1 MFVTGWTV
9 LLAALGAVPAALTQ
23 QRNVAWLWVLGVAVL
38 VALDVWMAPSPQRI
52 GAKRRVPA
60 SVRLT
65 ESTSAKLDV
74 INVSPRRRVRGAIRD
89 AWQPSAGASDTRHQF
104 ALAPGE
110 SLALTTHLTP
120 TRRGDRKSV
129 GVTIRTSGPMRL
141 AGRQRTIPLVDTL
154 RVLPEFK
161 SRRHL
166 PSRLA
171 RLREIDG
178 RTAVQLKGAGSEF
191 DSLREYVI
199 GDDVRTIDW
208 RATARR
214 ADVVVKTYRPE
225 RDRRVFIV
233 LDTSRLSAGRVGD
246 TPRLDAS
253 IEATLL
259 LSALA
264 SRAGDRVQVSAFDRE
279 EQARAAATTG
289 AALMTRLATALAP
302 VESRLLEPDWP
313 AVARLTRERLSQR
326 ALVVL
331 LTTVEVSAIDSG
343 LLEATAALSHRH
355 QVVIASVAD
364 PEVEELLDARGSVD
378 ALYGAAAAA
387 RTGIEVDAVGS
398 RLRSLGADVISA
410 LPDDLAPVLAD
421 RYLALKAAGKL

>member
-1 MFVTGWTV
+1 MFVTGWLV

-23 QRNVAWLWVLGVAVL
+23 NRNVAWLWLLGVAVIA
-38 VALDVWMAPSPQRI
+38 ALDVWVAPSPQRI

-65 ESTSAKLDV
+65 ESTSASLDI
-74 INVSPRRRVRGAIRD
+74 INLGKRRVRGAVRD
-89 AWQPSAGASDTRHQF
+89 AWQPSAGASDTRHSF
-104 ALAPGE
+104 
-110 SLALTTHLTP
+110 SLAGGEALPLTTHLTP
-120 TRRGDRKSV
+120 TRRGDRSSV
-129 GVTIRTSGPMRL
+129 GVTVRTYGPLRL
-141 AGRQRTIPLVDTL
+141 AGRQRTLPLVDTL
-154 RVLPEFK
+154 RVLPEFS

-233 LDTSRLSAGRVGD
+233 LDTSRLSAGRVGG

-253 IEATLL
+253 IEAVLL

-264 SRAGDRVQVSAFDRE
+264 SRAGDRVQVTAFDRE

-289 AALMTRLATALAP
+289 AGLMTRLATALAP
-302 VESRLLEPDWP
+302 VEPRLVEPDWP

-326 ALVVL
+326 SLIVL

-343 LLEATAALSHRH
+343 LLEATAALAHRH
-355 QVVIASVAD
+355 QVVVASVAD
-364 PEVEELLDARGSVD
+364 PEVEDLLRDRGSVD

-387 RTGIEVDAVGS
+387 RTGIEVDAVAS

>member
-1 MFVTGWTV
+1 MYVTGWAM
-9 LLAALGAVPAALTQ
+9 LLVALGTIPATITQ
-23 QRNVAWLWVLGVAVL
+23 ERNVAWYWLLGVAVL
-38 VALDVWMAPSPQRI
+38 VALDIWIAPSPRRI

-65 ESTSAKLDV
+65 ESTEAKLDI
-74 INVSPRRRVRGAIRD
+74 INLGKRRMRGAVRD
-89 AWQPSAGASDTRHQF
+89 AWQPSAGATDTRHRF
-104 ALAPGE
+104 SLAAGE
-110 SLALTTHLTP
+110 SLPLTTHLTP

-129 GVTIRTSGPMRL
+129 GVTVRTSGPLRL
-141 AGRQRTIPLVDTL
+141 GGRQRTFGLIDTL

-171 RLREIDG
+171 RLREMDG
-178 RTAVQLKGAGSEF
+178 RTAVHLKGAGSEF

-208 RATARR
+208 RGSARR
-214 ADVVVKTYRPE
+214 ADVVVRTYRPE

-233 LDTSRLSAGRVGD
+233 LDTSRLSAGRVAD
-246 TPRLDAS
+246 APRLDAS

-259 LSALA
+259 LAALA
-264 SRAGDRVQVSAFDRE
+264 SRAGDRVQVTAFDRQE
-279 EQARAAATTG
+279 RARAAATTG
-289 AALMTRLATALAP
+289 AALMTRLATALAL
-302 VESRLLEPDWP
+302 VEPELVEPDWP
-313 AVARLTRERLSQR
+313 AIARLARERLSQR

-331 LTTVEVSAIDSG
+331 LTTVDVSAIDSG
-343 LLEATAALSHRH
+343 LLEAVAALSHRH
-355 QVVIASVAD
+355 QVVVASVAD
-364 PEVEELLDARGSVD
+364 PEVVDMLAERGSID

-387 RTGIEVDAVGS
+387 RSGLEIDAVGS
-398 RLRSLGADVISA
+398 RLRSLGADVLSA

>member
-1 MFVTGWTV
+1 MFISGWTV
-9 LLAALGAVPAALTQ
+9 LLAALGAIPAALTQ
-23 QRNVAWLWVLGVAVL
+23 ERNVAWAWVGGVLVL
-38 VALDVWMAPSPQRI
+38 VALDVWMAPSPQKI

-65 ESTSAKLDV
+65 ESTTAHLDIV
-74 INVSPRRRVRGAIRD
+74 NVGRRHVRGAVRD
-89 AWQPSAGASDTRHQF
+89 AWQPSAGAADTRHAF
-104 ALAPGE
+104 SLAPGE
-110 SLALTTHLTP
+110 AVPFRTRLTP

-129 GVTIRTSGPMRL
+129 GVTIRTAGPLRL
-141 AGRQRTIPLVDTL
+141 AGRQRTMPLVDTL
-154 RVLPEFK
+154 RVLPEFA

-208 RATARR
+208 RGTARR
-214 ADVVVKTYRPE
+214 ADVVVRTFRPE

-264 SRAGDRVQVSAFDRE
+264 SRAGDRVQVTAFDRD

-289 AALMTRLATALAP
+289 AGLMTRLATALAP
-302 VESRLLEPDWP
+302 VESRLVEPDWP

-343 LLEATAALSHRH
+343 LLEATAALAHRH
-355 QVVIASVAD
+355 QVVVASVSD
-364 PEVEELLDARGSVD
+364 PEVGDLLKARGSAD

-398 RLRSLGADVISA
+398 RLRSLGADVLTA

>member
-1 MFVTGWTV
+1 MFITGWAV
-9 LLAALGAVPAALTQ
+9 ALVALGAIPAAMTQ
-23 QRNVAWLWVLGVAVL
+23 DRNVAWLWLAGVAALVL
-38 VALDVWMAPSPQRI
+38 IDVWTAPSPGKL

-65 ESTSAKLDV
+65 ESTSARLDV
-74 INVSPRRRVRGAIRD
+74 INLGKRRMRGAVRD
-89 AWQPSAGASDTRHQF
+89 AWQPSAGAADTRHKF
-104 ALAPGE
+104 
-110 SLALTTHLTP
+110 SLAGGETESFTTRLTP
-120 TRRGDRKSV
+120 TRRGDRRSV
-129 GVTIRTSGPMRL
+129 GVTIRTSGLLRL
-141 AGRQRTIPLVDTL
+141 AGRQRTMPLVDTL

-208 RATARR
+208 RASARR

-246 TPRLDAS
+246 APRLDAS
-253 IEATLL
+253 IEAVLL

-264 SRAGDRVQVSAFDRE
+264 SRAGDRVQVTAFDRS

-289 AALMTRLATALAP
+289 AGLMTRLATALAP
-302 VESRLLEPDWP
+302 VEPRLMEPDW
-313 AVARLTRERLSQR
+313 AAIARLARERLSQR

-331 LTTVEVSAIDSG
+331 LTQVEVSAIDSG
-343 LLEATAALSHRH
+343 LLEAVAALAHRH
-355 QVVIASVAD
+355 QVVVASVAD
-364 PEVEELLDARGSVD
+364 PDLDEMLSERGSVD
-378 ALYGAAAAA
+378 SLYGAAAAA
-387 RTGIEVDAVGS
+387 RTGLENDAVAS
-398 RLRSLGADVISA
+398 RVRSLGADVITA

>member
-1 MFVTGWTV
+1 MFVTGWSV
-9 LLAALGAVPAALTQ
+9 LLAALGAIPAALTQ

-38 VALDVWMAPSPQRI
+38 VAIDVWAAPSPQRI

-65 ESTSAKLDV
+65 ESTSAKLDL
-74 INVSPRRRVRGAIRD
+74 INTGKRRVRGAIRD

-104 ALAPGE
+104 SLAGGE
-110 SLALTTHLTP
+110 TLALTTHLTP

-129 GVTIRTSGPMRL
+129 GVTIRTSGPLRL

-154 RVLPEFK
+154 RVLPEFT

-259 LSALA
+259 LAALA

-302 VESRLLEPDWP
+302 VESRLVEPDWS

-331 LTTVEVSAIDSG
+331 LTTVEVSSIDSG
-343 LLEATAALSHRH
+343 LLEATAALAHRH
-355 QVVIASVAD
+355 QVVVASVAD
-364 PEVEELLDARGSVD
+364 PEVEELLDGRGSMD
-378 ALYGAAAAA
+378 AIYGAAAAA
-387 RTGIEVDAVGS
+387 RTGIEVDAVGA
-398 RLRSLGADVISA
+398 RLRSLGADVLTA

>member
-1 MFVTGWTV
+1 MYVTGWAV
-9 LLAALGAVPAALTQ
+9 LLVALGTIPATITQ
-23 QRNVAWLWVLGVAVL
+23 ERNVAWYWLLGVAVL
-38 VALDVWMAPSPQRI
+38 VALDIWIAPSPRRI

-65 ESTSAKLDV
+65 ESTEAKLDI
-74 INVSPRRRVRGAIRD
+74 INLGKRRMRGAVRD
-89 AWQPSAGASDTRHQF
+89 AWQPSAGATDTRHRF
-104 ALAPGE
+104 SLAAGE
-110 SLALTTHLTP
+110 SLPLTTHLTP

-129 GVTIRTSGPMRL
+129 GVTVRTSGPLRL
-141 AGRQRTIPLVDTL
+141 GGRQRTFGLIDTL

-171 RLREIDG
+171 RLREMDG
-178 RTAVQLKGAGSEF
+178 RTAVHLKGAGSEF

-208 RATARR
+208 RGSARR
-214 ADVVVKTYRPE
+214 ADVVVRTYRPE

-233 LDTSRLSAGRVGD
+233 LDTSRLSAGRVAD
-246 TPRLDAS
+246 APRLDAS

-259 LSALA
+259 LAALA
-264 SRAGDRVQVSAFDRE
+264 SRAGDRVQVTAFDRQE
-279 EQARAAATTG
+279 RARAAATTG
-289 AALMTRLATALAP
+289 AALMTRLATALAL
-302 VESRLLEPDWP
+302 VEPELVEPDWP
-313 AVARLTRERLSQR
+313 AIARLARERLSQR

-331 LTTVEVSAIDSG
+331 LTTVDVSAIDSG
-343 LLEATAALSHRH
+343 LLEAVAALSHRH
-355 QVVIASVAD
+355 QVVVASVAD
-364 PEVEELLDARGSVD
+364 PEVVDMLAERGSID

-387 RTGIEVDAVGS
+387 RSGLEIDAVGS
-398 RLRSLGADVISA
+398 RLRSLGADVLSA